1 MSELFPE
8 ITQGDGQ
15 CVFRIRTGLPF
26 PGQLEPWIKQPYI
39 VNLFLSLPYQG
50 ILNTLIRVG
59 DTIKGRIENVIKVFQ
74 KPNSTGELIQ
84 NITLAIRD
92 LATLADEVLY
102 YINIFRNPEMIPTV
116 YIDSELPL
124 GFYIAISIPIKPSEY
139 DVAKNALLLDRL
151 LYQPGNPKA
160 RMFVK
165 QVNNDESYEMSS
177 NPIVEKAKKRI
188 KEQIKDYVK
197 NQLNLPDRLQQV
209 TQGIL
214 DINQLWDYNQ
224 LRGLSI
230 YDSVFFYWKGHV
242 AEDLTVDANRVRSFL
257 DLETRIMRTG
267 SDIFTTQV
275 DDNTGAIVTKVPEDR
290 LYTIRET
297 VQDTDEEEYKERF
310 LGISK
315 NNDYKTISQYTQQL
329 INVAFG
335 VMRPRDI
342 KTQHIYQWFGL
353 MYVPLLPYRD
363 TRPKSLVDKT
373 MYDSPQLIVKDYKR
387 YRELQDELLESYMN
401 NQNVEDVKKRMKQYI
416 SQSECLREELV
427 DAGLTITE
435 ENIVTN
441 EEIAVEESNR
451 QDRIIGQLSDI
462 PSIGQNL
469 PTTTT
474 TNVMASELNYVP
486 KVAKFI
492 DPNTENLDQSSN
504 FAEKVT
510 YYSIG
515 KAKFI
520 KEFISTGQVNNNNQD
535 ITVKNYAD
543 YLSKIFFGGNDSLV
557 SMLNYLRN
565 YYDSFREAAARSAIV
580 YNMDTTDEY
589 VKDMTEYFNRTGD
602 KKQLRELRNIVDA
615 YCNDPKN
622 NQNEKEVED
631 LLYMP
636 ERIQGRMPIVED
648 IVSESVFKAFIYYQ
662 LINALAGTSV
672 SNTTHYIVSLEP
684 FTEHIPNLPLLVK
697 LNFDDMQRELFATV
711 AGTDRYQNI
720 IKDYPNISLTEGSFS
735 IYRDFLPIKSLSV
748 EYEDIENASIEIFGF
763 SFSVPGS
770 WNSLKP
776 QVSIEVHDFAGRPF
790 ARYMQTYR
798 KLVFRNNGTWP
809 IMHMAFILDIVGI
822 DNTLTITDL
831 MSLLVVPRS
840 INIPAIDYDS
850 SEDFTTPQ
858 TVRIDFEVIGFVDY
872 VDTALING
880 AAVGK
885 FNVIDHIS
893 FNRIADP
900 NNILS
905 KWYHT
910 QNFNPAPAKYAL
922 YSRDYD
928 KHLAL
933 RDIRKCHLMDMRMRT
948 GRTAHLVEGDPQIR
962 NIKVFEPE
970 IGGRS
975 TDWAYKPRDK
985 R

>member
-8 ITQGDGQ
+8 ITQGAGQ

-50 ILNTLIRVG
+50 ILNMLIRIG

-92 LATLADEVLY
+92 LATLADEVLH

-116 YIDSELPL
+116 YIDPELPL

-165 QVNNDESYEMSS
+165 QLNNDESYEMPS
-177 NPIVEKAKKRI
+177 NPIIEKAKKRI
-188 KEQIKDYVK
+188 KEQIKDYIK
-197 NQLNLPDRLQQV
+197 NQLNLPNRLQQA

-224 LRGLSI
+224 LKGLSI
-230 YDSVFFYWKGHV
+230 YDSVFFYWKGHL
-242 AEDLTVDANRVRSFL
+242 AEDITVDANRVRSFL
-257 DLETRIMRTG
+257 DLETRIIRAG
-267 SDIFTTQV
+267 GDIFTTQV

-297 VQDTDEEEYKERF
+297 VQDTGEEEYKERF

-315 NNDYKTISQYTQQL
+315 NNDYKTISHYTQQL

-335 VMRPRDI
+335 VMRPSDI

-363 TRPKSLVDKT
+363 TRSKSLVDKT

-387 YRELQDELLESYMN
+387 YRELQDELLESYMT
-401 NQNVEDVKKRMKQYI
+401 NQNIEDVKKRMKQYI
-416 SQSECLREELV
+416 SRSECLREELV
-427 DAGLTITE
+427 DAGLIITE

-441 EEIAVEESNR
+441 EEIAAEESNR
-451 QDRIIGQLSDI
+451 QGGIIEQISNI
-462 PSIGQNL
+462 PSIDQNR
-469 PTTTT
+469 PTTNT

-486 KVAKFI
+486 KVTKFI
-492 DPNTENLDQSSN
+492 DPNTRDLDQSSN
-504 FAEKVT
+504 FAEKVA
-510 YYSIG
+510 YYSIS

-535 ITVKNYAD
+535 ITVKDYAD

-565 YYDSFREAAARSAIV
+565 YYDSFREAAASSAIA
-580 YNMDTTDEY
+580 YNMDTTEEY
-589 VKDMTEYFNRTGD
+589 AKKMTEYLNKTGD
-602 KKQLRELRNIVDA
+602 EEDLRKLVND
-615 YCNDPKN
+615 YCNSTDGNKN
-622 NQNEKEVED
+622 TKDVED
-631 LLYMP
+631 ILFMP

-662 LINALAGTSV
+662 LINALVGTSV

-684 FTEHIPNLPLLVK
+684 FTEHMPNLPLLVK
-697 LNFDDMQRELFATV
+697 LNFDDMQKELFATI
-711 AGTDRYQNI
+711 AGTDRYQKIMQN
-720 IKDYPNISLTEGSFS
+720 YPNISLTKGGFS

-748 EYEDIENASIEIFGF
+748 EYEDIESASIEIFGH
-763 SFSVPGS
+763 SFSLPGS

-858 TVRIDFEVIGFVDY
+858 PVRIDFEVIGFVDY
-872 VDTALING
+872 VDTAVING
-880 AAVGK
+880 VSVGK
-885 FNVIDHIS
+885 FNVIDHVN

-905 KWYHT
+905 NWYHT

-922 YSRDYD
+922 YSRNYA
-928 KHLAL
+928 KHLGF
-933 RDIRKCHLMDMRMRT
+933 RDIRKCRLMDIRMRT

-975 TDWAYKPRDK
+975 TDWAYKPKTRQQS
-985 R
+985 

>member
-1 MSELFPE
+1 MSDLFPE

-15 CVFRIRTGLPF
+15 CVFKIRTGLPF

-50 ILNTLIRVG
+50 ILNTLIRIG

-116 YIDSELPL
+116 YIDPELPL
-124 GFYIAISIPIKPSEY
+124 GFYIAISVPVKPSEY
-139 DVAKNALLLDRL
+139 DVARNALLLDKL

-165 QVNNDESYEMSS
+165 QVNNDESYEMPS

-188 KEQIKDYVK
+188 KEQIKEYVK
-197 NQLNLPDRLQQV
+197 NQLNLTDRLQQV

-214 DINQLWDYNQ
+214 DINQLWDDSQ

-230 YDSVFFYWKGHV
+230 YDSVFFYWKGHI
-242 AEDLTVDANRVRSFL
+242 AEDITVDANRVRSFL
-257 DLETRIMRTG
+257 DLETRIIRAG

-290 LYTIRET
+290 LYTVRET
-297 VQDTDEEEYKERF
+297 VQDTGKEEYKERF

-315 NNDYKTISQYTQQL
+315 NNDYKTISHYTQQL
-329 INVAFG
+329 INVTFG
-335 VMRPRDI
+335 VMRPQDI
-342 KTQHIYQWFGL
+342 KTQHIYQWFGF

-363 TRPKSLVDKT
+363 TRTKSLVDKSL
-373 MYDSPQLIVKDYKR
+373 YDNPQLIVRDYKR
-387 YRELQDELLESYMN
+387 YRDLQDELLESHMTN
-401 NQNVEDVKKRMKQYI
+401 KNIEDVKKRMKKHI
-416 SQSECLREELV
+416 SQSEYLREELV

-435 ENIVTN
+435 ESIVTN
-441 EEIAVEESNR
+441 EEIAAEESDR
-451 QDRIIGQLSDI
+451 QDRIIEQLSNI
-462 PSIGQNL
+462 PSISQNL
-469 PTTTT
+469 QSAAT
-474 TNVMASELNYVP
+474 TNVIASELNYVP
-486 KVAKFI
+486 KVTKFI
-492 DPNTENLDQSSN
+492 NPNTRDLDQSTN
-504 FAEKVT
+504 FPEKVA
-510 YYSIG
+510 YYSIS
-515 KAKFI
+515 KTKFI
-520 KEFISTGQVNNNNQD
+520 KEFISTGEANSNNQN
-535 ITVKNYAD
+535 ITVKDYAD
-543 YLSKIFFGGNDSLV
+543 YLSKIFLGGNDSLV

-565 YYDSFREAAARSAIV
+565 YYDSFRQAAASSAIA
-580 YNMDTTDEY
+580 YNKDTTEDDAKKMMEYCSRTGKEKQLKSIIDEY
-589 VKDMTEYFNRTGD
+589 RRKISSGQDM
-602 KKQLRELRNIVDA
+602 
-615 YCNDPKN
+615 
-622 NQNEKEVED
+622 EVEEIED
-631 LLYMP
+631 ILFMP

-662 LINALAGTSV
+662 LVNALVGTSV

-697 LNFDDMQRELFATV
+697 INFDDLQRELLATT
-711 AGTDRYQNI
+711 AGIDRYEKIIQNH
-720 IKDYPNISLTEGSFS
+720 PNMCLTGGAFS
-735 IYRDFLPIKSLSV
+735 MYRDFLPIKSLNV
-748 EYEDIENASIEIFGF
+748 EYEDIESTSIEIFGY
-763 SFSVPGS
+763 SFSIPGS

-798 KLVFRNNGTWP
+798 KLIFRNNGTWP

-840 INIPAIDYDS
+840 INIQAIEYDS

-858 TVRIDFEVIGFVDY
+858 PVRIDFEVIGFVDY

-880 AAVGK
+880 ASVGR

-893 FNRIADP
+893 FNRMADP

-905 KWYHT
+905 NWYHT
-910 QNFNPAPAKYAL
+910 QNFNPAPAKYPL
-922 YSRDYD
+922 YCRNYD
-928 KHLAL
+928 KHLDL
-933 RDIRKCHLMDMRMRT
+933 RDIRKCRLMEVRMRT

-975 TDWAYKPRDK
+975 TDWAYKPQDK
-985 R
+985 K

>member
-15 CVFRIRTGLPF
+15 CVFRIRTGIPF
-26 PGQLEPWIKQPYI
+26 PGKIEPWIKQPYI
-39 VNLFLSLPYQG
+39 TNLFLSLPYQG
-50 ILNTLIRVG
+50 IINMLIRVG
-59 DTIKGRIENVIKVFQ
+59 DTIKGRIENVIKLFK

-102 YINIFRNPEMIPTV
+102 YINIFRNPAMIPTV
-116 YIDSELPL
+116 YIDPELPL
-124 GFYIAISIPIKPSEY
+124 GFYIAITIPVRPSEY

-151 LYQPGNPKA
+151 LYQPGNPKT

-165 QVNNDESYEMSS
+165 QVNNDESYEMPS

-188 KEQIKDYVK
+188 KEQIKEYIK
-197 NQLNLPDRLQQV
+197 NQLNISDRLQQV
-209 TQGIL
+209 TQSVL
-214 DINQLWDYNQ
+214 DINQLLDYSQ
-224 LRGLSI
+224 LKGLSI
-230 YDSVFFYWKGHV
+230 YDSVFFYWKGHIS
-242 AEDLTVDANRVRSFL
+242 EDLTVDANRVRSFL
-257 DLETRIMRTG
+257 DLETRIIRSG
-267 SDIFTTQV
+267 SDIFTTQI
-275 DDNTGAIVTKVPEDR
+275 DDNTGAVLTKVPEDR

-297 VQDTDEEEYKERF
+297 VQDTSNEGYKERF

-315 NNDYKTISQYTQQL
+315 NNDYKTISHYTQQL

-335 VMRPRDI
+335 VMKPSDI
-342 KTQHIYQWFGL
+342 KTQHIYQWFGF

-363 TRPKSLVDKT
+363 TRPKSLIDKN
-373 MYDSPQLIVKDYKR
+373 MYDNPQLIVKDYKR
-387 YRELQDELLESYMN
+387 YRDLQDELLESYMTDKN
-401 NQNVEDVKKRMKQYI
+401 IEDVKKRMKQYI
-416 SQSECLREELV
+416 SQSECLRKELV

-435 ENIVTN
+435 ESIVTN
-441 EEIAVEESNR
+441 EEIAAEESDR
-451 QDRIIGQLSDI
+451 QDRIIGQLGNI
-462 PSIGQNL
+462 PSIDQDF
-469 PTTTT
+469 PTAT

-486 KVAKFI
+486 KVTKFI
-492 DPNTENLDQSSN
+492 DPNTRDLDQSSN
-504 FAEKVT
+504 FAEKVA
-510 YYSIG
+510 YYSVS

-520 KEFISTGQVNNNNQD
+520 KEFISTGQINNNQN
-535 ITVKNYAD
+535 ITVKDYAD
-543 YLSKIFFGGNDSLV
+543 YLSKIFFGANDSLV

-565 YYDSFREAAARSAIV
+565 YYDSFREAAASSAIA
-580 YNMDTTDEY
+580 YNMDTSEEERKRMLEYCNKTDNNQKLKEILEY
-589 VKDMTEYFNRTGD
+589 YYRGIIKTEDLPPELKDMLF
-602 KKQLRELRNIVDA
+602 
-615 YCNDPKN
+615 
-622 NQNEKEVED
+622 
-631 LLYMP
+631 MP

-662 LINALAGTSV
+662 LTNALVGTSL

-697 LNFDDMQRELFATV
+697 LDFDDLQKEILATT
-711 AGTDRYQNI
+711 AGIDRYQKI
-720 IKDYPNISLTEGSFS
+720 IQDYPNISLTGGSFS

-748 EYEDIENASIEIFGF
+748 EYEDIESTSIEIFGH
-763 SFSVPGS
+763 SFNIPGN

-831 MSLLVVPRS
+831 MSLLVVPKS
-840 INIPAIDYDS
+840 INILAIDYDS
-850 SEDFTTPQ
+850 SEDFTAPQ
-858 TVRIDFEVIGFVDY
+858 PVRIDFEVIGFVDY

-880 AAVGK
+880 AAIGK

-893 FNRIADP
+893 FNRMADP
-900 NNILS
+900 NNVLS
-905 KWYHT
+905 NWYHT
-910 QNFNPAPAKYAL
+910 QNFNPAPAKYPL
-922 YSRDYD
+922 YCRDYN
-928 KHLAL
+928 KHLEL
-933 RDIRKCHLMDMRMRT
+933 RDLRKCRLMEVRMRT

-962 NIKVFEPE
+962 NIKVFEPV

-975 TDWAYKPRDK
+975 TDWAYKPQDNL
-985 R
+985 

>member
-92 LATLADEVLY
+92 LATLADEVLH

-116 YIDSELPL
+116 YIDPELPL

-139 DVAKNALLLDRL
+139 DVAKNALLLDRM

-257 DLETRIMRTG
+257 DLETRIIRAG

-297 VQDTDEEEYKERF
+297 GQNTGEDEYKDRF

-315 NNDYKTISQYTQQL
+315 NNDYKTISHYTQQL
-329 INVAFG
+329 INVSFG
-335 VMRPRDI
+335 VMRPSDI

-387 YRELQDELLESYMN
+387 YRDLQDELLESYMT
-401 NQNVEDVKKRMKQYI
+401 NQNIEDVKKRMKQYI

-435 ENIVTN
+435 EDIVTN
-441 EEIAVEESNR
+441 EEIAAEESNR
-451 QDRIIGQLSDI
+451 QGGIIEQLSNI
-462 PSIGQNL
+462 PSTGQNL
-469 PTTTT
+469 PTTAT

-486 KVAKFI
+486 KVTKFI
-492 DPNTENLDQSSN
+492 DPNTRDLDQSSN
-504 FAEKVT
+504 FAEKVA

>member
-1 MSELFPE
+1 MNELFPE

-15 CVFRIRTGLPF
+15 CIFRIRTGLPF

-39 VNLFLSLPYQG
+39 NNLFLSLPYQG
-50 ILNTLIRVG
+50 IVNMFIRIG
-59 DTIKGRIENVIKVFQ
+59 DTIKGRIENVVKLFK
-74 KPNSTGELIQ
+74 KPDNAGELIQ

-102 YINIFRNPEMIPTV
+102 YMNIFRNPAMIPTV
-116 YIDSELPL
+116 YIDPELPL
-124 GFYIAISIPIKPSEY
+124 GFYIAISVPIRPSEY

-165 QVNNDESYEMSS
+165 QINNDESYEMPS

-188 KEQIKDYVK
+188 KEQIKNYVK
-197 NQLNLPDRLQQV
+197 NQLNLSDRLQQV

-214 DINQLWDYNQ
+214 DVNQLWDYSQ

-257 DLETRIMRTG
+257 DLETRIIRAG
-267 SDIFTTQV
+267 NDIFTTQV
-275 DDNTGAIVTKVPEDR
+275 DDNTGAIVTKVPEDK

-297 VQDTDEEEYKERF
+297 VQDTEEGEYKERF

-335 VMRPRDI
+335 VMKPSDI
-342 KTQHIYQWFGL
+342 KTQHIYQWFGF

-363 TRPKSLVDKT
+363 TRPKSLVDKD
-373 MYDSPQLIVKDYKR
+373 MYDNPQLIVKDYKR
-387 YRELQDELLESYMN
+387 YRDLQDELLESYMTN
-401 NQNVEDVKKRMKQYI
+401 KNIEDVKKRMKQYI
-416 SQSECLREELV
+416 SQSECLRRELV
-427 DAGLTITE
+427 DAGVTITE
-435 ENIVTN
+435 EDIVTN
-441 EEIAVEESNR
+441 EEIAAEDSNR
-451 QDRIIGQLSDI
+451 QDDFIGQISNTSSNI
-462 PSIGQNL
+462 QNNQ
-469 PTTTT
+469 TVNITE
-474 TNVMASELNYVP
+474 VMASDLNYDP
-486 KVAKFI
+486 KAVKFI
-492 DPNTENLDQSSN
+492 DPNTRNLDQSSN
-504 FAEKVT
+504 FAEKVA
-510 YYSIG
+510 YYSVS

-520 KEFISTGQVNNNNQD
+520 KEFVSSGGVISNNQN
-535 ITVKNYAD
+535 ITVKDYAD
-543 YLSKIFFGGNDSLV
+543 YLSKIFFGGDDSLV

-565 YYDSFREAAARSAIV
+565 YYDSFREAAAKSAIV
-580 YNMDTTDEY
+580 YNMDTNENDLKKMRGY
-589 VKDMTEYFNRTGD
+589 CTG
-602 KKQLRELRNIVDA
+602 K
-615 YCNDPKN
+615 
-622 NQNEKEVED
+622 EKVED
-631 LLYMP
+631 EDILFMP

-662 LINALAGTSV
+662 LINALVGTSV

-684 FTEHIPNLPLLVK
+684 FTEHIPNLPLLVR
-697 LNFDDMQRELFATV
+697 LDFDDMQKKLFATA
-711 AGTDRYQNI
+711 AGLDRYQRI
-720 IKDYPNISLTEGSFS
+720 IKDYPKISLTGGAFS
-735 IYRDFLPIKSLSV
+735 IYRDFLPIKSLNL
-748 EYEDIENASIEIFGF
+748 EYEDIESASVEIFGH
-763 SFSVPGS
+763 SFSMPGS

-831 MSLLVVPRS
+831 ISLLVVPRS
-840 INIPAIDYDS
+840 ISIPAIEYDS
-850 SEDFTTPQ
+850 SEDFTAPQ
-858 TVRIDFEVIGFVDY
+858 PVRIDFEVIGFIDY

-880 AAVGK
+880 SAVGN

-893 FNRIADP
+893 FNRMADP

-905 KWYHT
+905 NWYHT
-910 QNFNPAPAKYAL
+910 QNFNPGPAKYPL
-922 YSRDYD
+922 YCSDYN
-928 KHLAL
+928 KHLHL
-933 RDIRKCHLMDMRMRT
+933 RDIRKAHLMEIRMKT

-975 TDWAYKPRDK
+975 TDWAYKPK
-985 R
+985 TQQQS

>member
-26 PGQLEPWIKQPYI
+26 PGQFQPWIRQPYI
-39 VNLFLSLPYQG
+39 NNFFLSLPYQG
-50 ILNTLIRVG
+50 IVNMLITIG
-59 DTIKGRIENVIKVFQ
+59 DTIKGRVENIIKLFK
-74 KPNSTGELIQ
+74 KPDNTGELIQ

-116 YIDSELPL
+116 YIDPELPL
-124 GFYIAISIPIKPSEY
+124 GFYVAISIPIKPSEY

-165 QVNNDESYEMSS
+165 QVNNDESYEMPS
-177 NPIVEKAKKRI
+177 NPIVEKAKKKI
-188 KEQIKDYVK
+188 KEQIKDYIK

-214 DINQLWDYNQ
+214 DINQLWDYSH
-224 LRGLSI
+224 LKGLSI

-242 AEDLTVDANRVRSFL
+242 AEDLTIDANRVRSFL
-257 DLETRIMRTG
+257 DLETRIIRAG
-267 SDIFTTQV
+267 SDIFTTRV
-275 DDNTGAIVTKVPEDR
+275 DDNTDAIVTKVPEDR

-297 VQDTDEEEYKERF
+297 VQDTDEDEYKDRF

-315 NNDYKTISQYTQQL
+315 NNDYKTISKYTQQL

-373 MYDSPQLIVKDYKR
+373 MYDNPQLVVKDYKR
-387 YRELQDELLESYMN
+387 YRDLQDELLESYMT
-401 NQNVEDVKKRMKQYI
+401 NQNIEDVKKRMKKYI

-435 ENIVTN
+435 EHIVTN
-441 EEIAVEESNR
+441 EEIAAEESNR
-451 QDRIIGQLSDI
+451 QEGIIGQLSNI
-462 PSIGQNL
+462 PSVGQNL

-474 TNVMASELNYVP
+474 TNVIASELNYVP
-486 KVAKFI
+486 KVTKFI
-492 DPNTENLDQSSN
+492 DPNTRDLDQSSN
-504 FAEKVT
+504 FAEKVA
-510 YYSIG
+510 YYSIS

-520 KEFISTGQVNNNNQD
+520 KEFISTGQINNNNRD
-535 ITVKNYAD
+535 ITVKDYAD

-565 YYDSFREAAARSAIV
+565 YYDSFREAAAGSAIV
-580 YNMDTTDEY
+580 YNMGITDEY

-602 KKQLRELRNIVDA
+602 EKELKELREIVEA

-622 NQNEKEVED
+622 NQDREEVKD
-631 LLYMP
+631 LLSMP

-662 LINALAGTSV
+662 LINALVGTSV

-697 LNFDDMQRELFATV
+697 LDFDDMQRELFATV
-711 AGTDRYQNI
+711 AGTDRYEKI
-720 IKDYPNISLTEGSFS
+720 MRDYPNISLTKGGFS

-748 EYEDIENASIEIFGF
+748 EYEDIETASIEIFGF

-776 QVSIEVHDFAGRPF
+776 QISIEVHDFAGRPF

-858 TVRIDFEVIGFVDY
+858 PVRIDFEVIGFVDY

-905 KWYHT
+905 NWYHT

-922 YSRDYD
+922 YSRNYD

-933 RDIRKCHLMDMRMRT
+933 RDIRKCRLMDMRMRT

-975 TDWAYKPRDK
+975 TDWAYKPREK

>member
-50 ILNTLIRVG
+50 ILNTLIRIG

-102 YINIFRNPEMIPTV
+102 YINIFRNPEMIPTL
-116 YIDSELPL
+116 YIDPELPL

-139 DVAKNALLLDRL
+139 DVAKNALLLDKL

-160 RMFVK
+160 RMFIK
-165 QVNNDESYEMSS
+165 QVNNDESYEMPS

-188 KEQIKDYVK
+188 KEQIKDYIK
-197 NQLNLPDRLQQV
+197 NQLNLPDRLQQA
-209 TQGIL
+209 TQGVL
-214 DINQLWDYNQ
+214 DINQLWDYSQ
-224 LRGLSI
+224 LKGLSI

-242 AEDLTVDANRVRSFL
+242 VEDITVDANRVRSFL
-257 DLETRIMRTG
+257 DLETRIMRAN

-297 VQDTDEEEYKERF
+297 VQDTREEEYKERF

-315 NNDYKTISQYTQQL
+315 NNDYKTISRYTQQL

-335 VMRPRDI
+335 VMRSRDI

-363 TRPKSLVDKT
+363 TRPKALVDKN
-373 MYDSPQLIVKDYKR
+373 MHDNPQLIVKDYKR
-387 YRELQDELLESYMN
+387 YRDLQDELLESYMTDKN
-401 NQNVEDVKKRMKQYI
+401 IEEVKKRMKQYI
-416 SQSECLREELV
+416 SESECLRRELV
-427 DAGLTITE
+427 DAELTITE
-435 ENIVTN
+435 EDVVNN
-441 EEIAVEESNR
+441 EDIAAEESNR
-451 QDRIIGQLSDI
+451 QNEIIGQLSNI
-462 PSIGQNL
+462 AYNSQNS
-469 PTTTT
+469 
-474 TNVMASELNYVP
+474 TNDGTANVIASNLSYDP
-486 KVAKFI
+486 KVEKFI
-492 DPNTENLDQSSN
+492 NPNTNNLDQSSN
-504 FAEKVT
+504 FTEKVA
-510 YYSIG
+510 YYSIS

-520 KEFISTGQVNNNNQD
+520 KEFMSNGEASSNSQN
-535 ITVKNYAD
+535 ITVKDYAD
-543 YLSKIFFGGNDSLV
+543 YLSKIFFGGNDNLV

-565 YYDSFREAAARSAIV
+565 YYDSFRESAAKSAVV
-580 YNMDTTDEY
+580 YNMDTTDED
-589 VKDMTEYFNRTGD
+589 KKKMIEYCIRTGN
-602 KKQLRELRNIVDA
+602 KKELERIVSE
-615 YCNDPKN
+615 YCRQVGSDQGMKDI
-622 NQNEKEVED
+622 EGI
-631 LLYMP
+631 LFMP

-662 LINALAGTSV
+662 LVNALTGTSV

-697 LNFDDMQRELFATV
+697 LNFDDMQKELFVTV
-711 AGTDRYQNI
+711 AGTDRYQKI
-720 IKDYPNISLTEGSFS
+720 MQDYPNISLTGGAFS

-776 QVSIEVHDFAGRPF
+776 QISIEVHDFAGRPF

-858 TVRIDFEVIGFVDY
+858 PVRIDFEVIGFVDY

-905 KWYHT
+905 NWYHT

-922 YSRDYD
+922 YCHNYD
-928 KHLAL
+928 NHLAL
-933 RDIRKCHLMDMRMRT
+933 RDIRKCHLMDIRMRT

-975 TDWAYKPRDK
+975 TDWAYKPQDK